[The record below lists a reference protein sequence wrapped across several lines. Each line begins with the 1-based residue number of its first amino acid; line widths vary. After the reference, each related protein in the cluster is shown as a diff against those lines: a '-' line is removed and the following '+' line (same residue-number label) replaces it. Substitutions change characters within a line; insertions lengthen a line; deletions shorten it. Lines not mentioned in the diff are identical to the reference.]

1 MISGVGKT
9 KLYDTSPYATTL
21 VVRLRAAAKDVVLT
35 PDDAVAVG
43 RGAVIVDIHAVVSVW
58 MVINPVTVVV
68 ETLSGLEAAV
78 VEVTGVLAL
87 NELLEDMAEEELET
101 RLLVDDTLTE
111 GTVVLI
117 VV

>member
-1 MISGVGKT
+1 
-9 KLYDTSPYATTL
+9 
-21 VVRLRAAAKDVVLT
+21 
-35 PDDAVAVG
+35 
-43 RGAVIVDIHAVVSVW
+43 